1 MKNLKESALAL
12 DDRMDWHNYFSS
24 LCILVSTRSSCN
36 RLHVGCVI
44 VKDNRVISCGYNGF
58 LKGLPHKS
66 IVVNN
71 HEQGT
76 VHAEQNA
83 ITDAASRGV
92 ALNGSTAYV
101 THYPCIHCT
110 KLLIATGIKK
120 IYYLD
125 DYKNSEIA
133 TDLFKQAG
141 IPVIKLT

>member
-1 MKNLKESALAL
+1 MA
-12 DDRMDWHNYFSS
+12 
-24 LCILVSTRSSCN
+24 ILISTRSSCN

-44 VKDNRVISCGYNGF
+44 VKDNRIISCGYNGF
-58 LKGLPHKS
+58 LKGLPHTS

-71 HEQGT
+71 HEQAT

-92 ALNGSTAYV
+92 ALNGSIAYV
-101 THYPCIHCT
+101 THFPCIHCT
-110 KLLIATGIKK
+110 KLLIATDVKK

-125 DYKNSEIA
+125 DYKNNPIA
-133 TDLFKQAG
+133 TELFIQAN